1 MRVSAPDLRR
11 IMHFLDAA
19 YAAESREPYP
29 RSTLTAITDVIAA
42 DEADYFEV
50 RPDRSVI
57 SFTTAFD
64 EHPADWTDEVVA
76 RTAHLN
82 PLRPFMWGPAHGP
95 VRMSEIVSERQL
107 RRSEYYRDFLR
118 PKGIQ
123 DRLRVWLWRSPES
136 AACVTF
142 TRSDAR
148 FSTRDAAVLA
158 VLQPHLEALRVRAR
172 VSPDLPD
179 EADLTIRESQV
190 ITMAATGRP
199 NAEIGRL
206 LFMSTATVAK
216 HLEHAYRKLHVVG
229 RSEVAASLRAG
240 FAEPTP
246 SRHSENDAARAARRA
261 GQHRG

>member
-82 PLRPFMWGPAHGP
+82 PLRPFKWGPAHGP

-118 PKGIQ
+118 PEGIQ

-190 ITMAATGRP
+190 ITMAATGRT
-199 NAEIGRL
+199 ERG
-206 LFMSTATVAK
+206 
-216 HLEHAYRKLHVVG
+216 
-229 RSEVAASLRAG
+229 
-240 FAEPTP
+240 
-246 SRHSENDAARAARRA
+246 DRAAPVHVDRHGRQA
-261 GQHRG
+261 PRTRLSQASRGR